1 MSMPW
6 LWLCPHTYSCASY
19 QNQPWRSGHAKYP
32 GQTASRRP
40 FHERFRLGCPL
51 RGIGI
56 SMALGAVLRN
66 QIAPCTARAA
76 ASRAGHG
83 EPVGRS
89 IQTASAPNSTER
101 HQRYRFVSKIA
112 HDAVGLEP
120 AEGRSGFVRGSR
132 EPDSGVRTQLTLP
145 MGRGYAERVTPRG
158 GGGTACGAD
167 TAPCSRKC
175 RRRDRHQECLD
186 FFTRIDKNL
195 PPDCRTV
202 IVDDY
207 YAMRDATL
215 PKCSGLR
222 RRSPKLIATI
232 RVEETALIV

>member
-1 MSMPW
+1 MSVFGSGA
-6 LWLCPHTYSCASY
+6 LC
-19 QNQPWRSGHAKYP
+19 
-32 GQTASRRP
+32 
-40 FHERFRLGCPL
+40 
-51 RGIGI
+51 
-56 SMALGAVLRN
+56 
-66 QIAPCTARAA
+66 A
-76 ASRAGHG
+76 ASAFPWPLVPFCATRSLPAQREPRHRAGNG

-101 HQRYRFVSKIA
+101 YQRYRFVSKIA

-120 AEGRSGFVRGSR
+120 AEERCGFVRGSR
-132 EPDSGVRTQLTLP
+132 EPDSGAGTQLTLP

-158 GGGTACGAD
+158 GAALFAAPD

-202 IVDDY
+202 IVDN
-207 YAMRDATL
+207 YATRDATL

>member
-6 LWLCPHTYSCASY
+6 LWLCPHTYSRASY

-40 FHERFRLGCPL
+40 FHERFRLGGPP

-56 SMALGAVLRN
+56 SMGLGAVLRH
-66 QIAPCTARAA
+66 QIAPCTARPA

-101 HQRYRFVSKIA
+101 PQRYRFVSKIA

-158 GGGTACGAD
+158 GAALLAARTRRLVPASVGGAIAIRSAWTFSLG
-167 TAPCSRKC
+167 S
-175 RRRDRHQECLD
+175 
-186 FFTRIDKNL
+186 I
-195 PPDCRTV
+195 RT
-202 IVDDY
+202 
-207 YAMRDATL
+207 
-215 PKCSGLR
+215 
-222 RRSPKLIATI
+222 
-232 RVEETALIV
+232 